1 MADILTNKRPACFN
15 LGKQPTLSSQTV
27 FILLDSWFSIICK
40 KTLSC
45 NVIFVLIIIRYWYLE
60 FVFCVCLLVFSMSC
74 CCVIMRIVSADNRV
88 LTGSMSVVGAPA
100 EKCIF
105 HSSGFKR
112 HCIQLFKCFTY
123 PWAWLKTQWSTLTP
137 EDPYSS
143 SNLKLATSL
152 SLIWNF
158 VFEFVFFSFYSN
170 FDQDFDFASS

>member
-1 MADILTNKRPACFN
+1 MTI
-15 LGKQPTLSSQTV
+15 S
-27 FILLDSWFSIICK
+27 
-40 KTLSC
+40 
-45 NVIFVLIIIRYWYLE
+45 YWYLV
-60 FVFCVCLLVFSMSC
+60 FVFCVCLLLFSMSC
-74 CCVIMRIVSADNRV
+74 CCAIMRIVSADNRV

-105 HSSGFKR
+105 HFSGFKR

-152 SLIWNF
+152 SLIWNL
-158 VFEFVFFSFYSN
+158 VFEFVFISFYSN
-170 FDQDFDFASS
+170 FSILLIRVLTLRLHKCRTFVPEPQCPTSW

>member
-1 MADILTNKRPACFN
+1 MTI
-15 LGKQPTLSSQTV
+15 S
-27 FILLDSWFSIICK
+27 
-40 KTLSC
+40 
-45 NVIFVLIIIRYWYLE
+45 YWYLV

-105 HSSGFKR
+105 HFSGFKR

-143 SNLKLATSL
+143 SNSKLATSL

-158 VFEFVFFSFYSN
+158 VFEVVFISFFILILIRDLTLLLHKCRTFVPEPQCPTSW
-170 FDQDFDFASS
+170 